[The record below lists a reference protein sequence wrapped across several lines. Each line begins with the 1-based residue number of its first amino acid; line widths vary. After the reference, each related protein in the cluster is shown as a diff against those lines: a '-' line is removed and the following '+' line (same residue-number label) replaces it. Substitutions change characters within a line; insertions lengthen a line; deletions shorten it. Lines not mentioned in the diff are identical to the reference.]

1 MRRSTLSATVDHELV
16 PELDAAARRLRRT
29 RSQLIGLA
37 LHEWVQA
44 ERQRSGEPV
53 ALAGTEVRGR

>member
-1 MRRSTLSATVDHELV
+1 MRRSPISATVDDDLV
-16 PELDAAARRLRRT
+16 PALDEAARRLRRS

-44 ERQRSGEPV
+44 ERQRAGEPV
-53 ALAGTEVRGR
+53 VLAGTEVRNR